1 MNEIYKLLQNIHEI
15 VKANNMFLQ
24 NFEQRFMAVEKS
36 LAETRAMLEITPE
49 AEPDIEKNAVPKA
62 TGAAKDKE

>member
-1 MNEIYKLLQNIHEI
+1 MNEIYKLLQNIQEI

-36 LAETRAMLEITPE
+36 LAEIRAMLEITPE
-49 AEPDIEKNAVPKA
+49 AEPNIENNAVPKA